1 MKRPTS
7 EPLSV
12 YSARKLALERAL
24 DELAIIDNEAYTY
37 GLWPHADPEIN
48 PERLADL
55 DKLARDYFKVNFAE
69 YRPSM
74 LEKVCVYSAG
84 AAVFLALAMLTK
96 LQMSKPAF
104 YSQIDGVRDNIEEA
118 LGFVIQGIEA
128 AKRNKKRRG

>member
-7 EPLSV
+7 EPISV

-48 PERLADL
+48 PERLVDL
-55 DKLARDYFKVNFAE
+55 ESVARDYFKANFVE

-74 LEKVCVYSAG
+74 LEKVCIYSSG

-104 YSQIDGVRDNIEEA
+104 YSQIDGVRDSIEEA

-128 AKRNKKRRG
+128 AKVNKKRRG

>member
-55 DKLARDYFKVNFAE
+55 DKLARDYFKANFAE
-69 YRPSM
+69 YPP
-74 LEKVCVYSAG
+74 LYA
-84 AAVFLALAMLTK
+84 
-96 LQMSKPAF
+96 
-104 YSQIDGVRDNIEEA
+104 
-118 LGFVIQGIEA
+118 
-128 AKRNKKRRG
+128 